1 MAFFA
6 SCNCATGSLEM
17 WQNQL
22 HCKAEECL
30 DLAGVYRKPDF
41 QSEKRGSPGLQANE
55 AKLIQY

>member
-1 MAFFA
+1 
-6 SCNCATGSLEM
+6 M

-41 QSEKRGSPGLQANE
+41 QSEKRGSPRLQANE
-55 AKLIQY
+55 AKLISISHPEIS